1 MVYLP
6 RAFRVDDLAQLHAH
20 IAQCGLATLVT
31 TGAAGPLAS
40 HVPMLLDAAAGGH
53 GRLLG
58 HLARANAQWQ
68 ESDPSKPALAIFM
81 GPDAYVSPSWYPSKA
96 ESGRVVPTWNYAVVH
111 ALGPVRFFDDAAE
124 LRALVDRLT
133 DRHERGRSKPWQTTD
148 APERF
153 IESQLKAIVG
163 FEIVISGIEGKY
175 KLSQNRAEPDQAER
189 QSNGDEQQE
198 PFHPALR
205 ARRSAL
211 PTTSSDELD
220 IAAAATS
227 GVASPAIATRVLA
240 SSVRSC
246 RYVTISARLTVRF
259 PLSSYYSVVRMRTLE
274 RAMQALEQQNP

>member
-6 RAFRVDDLAQLHAH
+6 PAFRVDDLAQLHAH

-175 KLSQNRAEPDQAER
+175 KLSQNRAEPDR
-189 QSNGDEQQE
+189 QGVIEGLTGE
-198 PFHPALR
+198 AT
-205 ARRSAL
+205 
-211 PTTSSDELD
+211 PTSQ
-220 IAAAATS
+220 
-227 GVASPAIATRVLA
+227 ATRALMMA
-240 SSVRSC
+240 KS
-246 RYVTISARLTVRF
+246 
-259 PLSSYYSVVRMRTLE
+259 TLP
-274 RAMQALEQQNP
+274 QK